1 MERLGTGIGWRPE
14 IADAVE
20 RMPGIDWVEA
30 VAENVCPGH
39 LPDSLRRL
47 RERGVTVVPHGVS
60 LGLGGAERPDEGRLA
75 ALAERVT
82 ALGSPLVTEHIAF
95 VRAGGALTAS
105 PRLEA
110 GHLLP
115 VPRTR
120 DALDVLCENVRIA
133 QDALPVPLAVEN
145 IAALISWPAEEMTE
159 GQFLYELADRTGV
172 GLLIDV
178 ANLHTNHVN
187 RGEDPAK
194 ALAELPLEAIAYV
207 HVAGGFERDGV
218 WHDSHAHP
226 VPRPVLDILTDL
238 ASRVRPPGV
247 LLERDENFPEA
258 AELHSELASIRRAV
272 ETGAVERV
280 KAELREAGRTAARP
294 ATRPSAP
301 GSKVPRVGAGV
312 VRAGT
317 EESRAAA
324 EAPQAGAGVPDT
336 AAETLAAGVVT
347 PRAGAEEPRGGVAAP
362 RPRAAIPDTAAETPE
377 AGVVTPRAAAEAPRP
392 SAGVPPTV
400 AETPEAETGR
410 PRYGAE
416 ASRTEAGVARAAA
429 DTPEVG
435 TETPEAG
442 AEMPEAGTAV
452 LRPGDETGAVEATRG
467 AFGLPHPRETEAA
480 GQRPGGPGAA
490 RPRLGDVVAE
500 ARQRPEARDEETLPR
515 PEAGDPVAETQPRP
529 EAGDP
534 VAEARQQP
542 EAVDEE
548 ARDEEA
554 RDEEARDEGA
564 RDEGARDEKAR
575 PRSEVGVGEARQR
588 VGLAQAALLSALVAG
603 TPVPEGFD
611 RARIGVQ
618 ARALAA
624 KRADVVAKVAPE
636 LPVILGREY
645 RVAFLGYAQ
654 TNPMTGGYRRDALTF
669 AEHLLAAGRPGETQA
684 RRELREWWLE
694 RSGPAPRSARP
705 VRRLARATRR
715 ALLRR

>member
-60 LGLGGAERPDEGRLA
+60 LGLGGADRPDEGRLA

-172 GLLIDV
+172 RLLIDV

-226 VPRPVLDILTDL
+226 VPLPVLDILTDL

-247 LLERDENFPEA
+247 LLERDENFPEP

-294 ATRPSAP
+294 ATRPCEPGAEVVRVEVEAP
-301 GSKVPRVGAGV
+301 GG
-312 VRAGT
+312 
-317 EESRAAA
+317 
-324 EAPQAGAGVPDT
+324 
-336 AAETLAAGVVT
+336 AETRRVAGL
-347 PRAGAEEPRGGVAAP
+347 PR
-362 RPRAAIPDTAAETPE
+362 TAAETP
-377 AGVVTPRAAAEAPRP
+377 A
-392 SAGVPPTV
+392 
-400 AETPEAETGR
+400 AETGR

-416 ASRTEAGVARAAA
+416 ASRTGADAPRAAA
-429 DTPEVG
+429 DPPEVG
-435 TETPEAG
+435 TMTPESG
-442 AEMPEAGTAV
+442 AEKPESGAEIPEAGTAV

-467 AFGLPHPRETEAA
+467 AFGLPHPPETDAA
-480 GQRPGGPGAA
+480 GQHPAGPGEARPRLGDTVTGTRQRPEDGEVIAEPRQGPEGGYEEA

-500 ARQRPEARDEETLPR
+500 ARPRPEFGDEEARPR

-529 EAGDP
+529 
-534 VAEARQQP
+534 
-542 EAVDEE
+542 
-548 ARDEEA
+548 
-554 RDEEARDEGA
+554 
-564 RDEGARDEKAR
+564 
-575 PRSEVGVGEARQR
+575 EVGVGEARQR

-611 RARIGVQ
+611 RVRIGVQ

-636 LPVILGREY
+636 LPVILGPEY

-669 AEHLLAAGRPGETQA
+669 AEHLLAAGRPGDAQA